1 MLNKKTFL
9 IFSIILFTGLYSFV
23 EFVSTEGVKNFRLY
37 NDSLIVDPLSFASL
51 YALVISIVF
60 LFFSE
65 TVFKKWLRKVVSWFL
80 PLSVILILTGT
91 DGNSYTWLSRTD
103 ITIFMGVVL
112 VAITL
117 VFALVQRFRYKV

>member
-9 IFSIILFTGLYSFV
+9 IFSIVLFTGLYSFV

-37 NDSLIVDPLSFASL
+37 NDSLIIDPLSFASL

-65 TVFKKWLRKVVSWFL
+65 NIFQKWLRKVVSWFL